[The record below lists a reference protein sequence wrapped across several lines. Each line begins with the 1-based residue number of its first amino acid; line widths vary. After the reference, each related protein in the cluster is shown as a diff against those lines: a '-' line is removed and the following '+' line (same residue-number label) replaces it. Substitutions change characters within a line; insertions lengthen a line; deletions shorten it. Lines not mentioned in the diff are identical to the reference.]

1 MPIQRLR
8 RNKNLGR
15 LADSSG
21 TVTAELAL
29 ALPAVSLVLAVTL
42 GAFGLQIERMKLVSV
57 AATAARA
64 LARDEL
70 SEEVRAFSIDQLPN
84 VELQINEQEQQICVT
99 AALEVSIPALPSNIL
114 NLEEQQCARS
124 SGL

>member
-64 LARDEL
+64 LARGEL

-84 VELQINEQEQQICVT
+84 VGLQINEQEQQICVT

>member
-1 MPIQRLR
+1 MQIQRLPLSKSR
-8 RNKNLGR
+8 VR
-15 LADSSG
+15 LNNASG

-64 LARDEL
+64 LARGEL
-70 SEEVRAFSIDQLPN
+70 GQEVRAFSIDQLPN
-84 VELQINEQEQQICVT
+84 VVLQINEQEQQICVT
-99 AALEVSIPALPSNIL
+99 AALSVAIPALPSKIL
-114 NLEEQQCARS
+114 KLEEEQCARA

>member
-1 MPIQRLR
+1 MPIQRLPR
-8 RNKNLGR
+8 SKSVGR
-15 LADSSG
+15 LVDSSG

-64 LARDEL
+64 LARGAL

-99 AALEVSIPALPSNIL
+99 AALKVAMPALPSNIL

>member
-64 LARDEL
+64 LARGEL

>member
-64 LARDEL
+64 LARGEL
-70 SEEVRAFSIDQLPN
+70 NEEVRALSVDQLPN
-84 VELQINEQEQQICVT
+84 VELRINEQEQQICVT
-99 AALEVSIPALPSNIL
+99 ATLKVAMPALPSNIL